1 MIRGGGGDGGCSL
14 DLALFCIRKHFEG
27 SSDKHTCLLIERELL
42 KCAEFFFVTVERCK
56 TCFFSC

>member
-1 MIRGGGGDGGCSL
+1 MGDKGGDGGCSL

-42 KCAEFFFVTVERCK
+42 ECAEFFFCD
-56 TCFFSC
+56 C